1 MLAREAYVANAR
13 VLEVRGLVERGR
25 EQPEALG
32 RDRREQS
39 GAVLEVVGGRRV
51 RDAGAAGEV
60 AQAQCGG
67 AVGGDDVQRGAE
79 DGAAQVAVVVP
90 AGASSVFFG
99 SVGLM
104 GSSVRS
110 I

>member
-1 MLAREAYVANAR
+1 MSAAASSPKPSAAIAVSSP
-13 VLEVRGLVERGR
+13 VRSLKWW
-25 EQPEALG
+25 A
-32 RDRREQS
+32 
-39 GAVLEVVGGRRV
+39 GAACET
-51 RDAGAAGEV
+51 AGAAGEV